1 MPGDTGGILALL
13 RGCGVMPG
21 KAERCWDGL
30 PAPPAGM
37 HRLTLQASTQVPPQH
52 QPKIRQDHKE
62 EGPPE
67 LQAAA
72 LGGKSLKLAWNFT
85 FT

>member
-1 MPGDTGGILALL
+1 
-13 RGCGVMPG
+13 
-21 KAERCWDGL
+21 
-30 PAPPAGM
+30 M

-85 FT
+85 FTCADPALLPAACNRRSLGL

>member
-1 MPGDTGGILALL
+1 
-13 RGCGVMPG
+13 
-21 KAERCWDGL
+21 
-30 PAPPAGM
+30 M

-72 LGGKSLKLAWNFT
+72 LVGEKSQISLEFHLHLS
-85 FT
+85 